1 MTSMPT
7 AVPSVVPMVMRRGA
21 DSGAT
26 VPLDARN
33 THGERECERERERN
47 RGAMAAEGARQE
59 RGTFARVFFLAHAQ
73 ERRFLVH
80 GHRHRRLGEC
90 GETAPTP
97 HAIPRPKSFVE
108 SDFFRG
114 LTASAETWTKGEI
127 RAVTPDLRFR
137 AIL

>member
-1 MTSMPT
+1 MTLVPT
-7 AVPSVVPMVMRRGA
+7 AVPTVVPTVMRRGA

-33 THGERECERERERN
+33 THGERERERERN

-90 GETAPTP
+90 GESAPTP
-97 HAIPRPKSFVE
+97 HAIPRPKSLGHSPSLCQ

-114 LTASAETWTKGEI
+114 LTALAET
-127 RAVTPDLRFR
+127 
-137 AIL
+137 